1 MELQNF
7 NVKIFLQ
14 NDVGVN
20 FGQFNPTFQSWIQ
33 NKQVPEILIDVADY
47 LHVPEGPGMVLIG
60 LEADYSIDNSGGRW
74 GLRYNRKA
82 PQAGSNTERLT
93 QALSSALQ
101 ACQRLENDP
110 SWQGRLHFTLEE
122 IECCLNDRA
131 LAPNTPETL
140 AKARPLFESFFEKL
154 LGAGNF
160 SLDFE
165 SDPRERFGVT
175 VKTQKIFDLNNLLTQ
190 LNSLQESH
198 Q

>member
-14 NDVGVN
+14 TDAGVD

-33 NKQVPEILIDVADY
+33 NKQTPELLIDVADY
-47 LHVPEGPGMVLIG
+47 LHVPEGPGMVLVG
-60 LEADYSIDNSGGRW
+60 LEADYSMDNTSGRW

-82 PQAGSNTERLT
+82 PQSGSAEQQL
-93 QALSSALQ
+93 ASAFGSALQ
-101 ACQRLENDP
+101 ACQRLEADP
-110 SWQGRLHFTLEE
+110 RWQGRLRFCLKEM
-122 IECCLNDRA
+122 ECCLNDRA

-154 LGAGNF
+154 LGAGSF

-175 VKTQKIFDLNNLLTQ
+175 IKSQNNFGLNDLLSRLD
-190 LNSLQESH
+190 SF
-198 Q
+198 